1 MSKVPEKETSTAPP
15 SSAVAYPSAAP
26 VITAPPVAGYPLQ
39 QIPMQGVPMVQNQP
53 YPAAYPQ
60 SYQQQSGQIVISP
73 TSQTTPLMV
82 DANGI
87 ALQEVQHSL
96 QQQQRQTHQQ
106 QRRRRVSSLSS
117 ISTTASEQSA
127 SEDCCDVCCYCSS
140 GFNCLCNIIGK
151 MFSAIIVLFVIA
163 LFGIFSTMQAGI
175 DFLCVIPRQAY
186 TYYSRFEYA

>member
-1 MSKVPEKETSTAPP
+1 MSKIPEKETPTAPP
-15 SSAVAYPSAAP
+15 SSAVAYPTVAS

-53 YPAAYPQ
+53 YPTAYPQ
-60 SYQQQSGQIVISP
+60 NYQQQYHPTQSGQIAISP

-106 QRRRRVSSLSS
+106 QRRIRVSSLSS
-117 ISTTASEQSA
+117 ISTTASE
-127 SEDCCDVCCYCSS
+127 DCGDVCCCCFEVFNDCCCCCCSS
-140 GFNCLCNIIGK
+140 GFNCLCKIIGK
-151 MFSAIIVLFVIA
+151 MFSVITVLFVIA
-163 LFGIFSTMQAGI
+163 LIWHFLNQAGGN
-175 DFLCVIPRQAY
+175 
-186 TYYSRFEYA
+186 

>member
-1 MSKVPEKETSTAPP
+1 MSKVPEKETPTAPP
-15 SSAVAYPSAAP
+15 SSAVAYPSAAT

-53 YPAAYPQ
+53 YPTAYPQ
-60 SYQQQSGQIVISP
+60 NYQQQYHPTQSGQIAISP

-163 LFGIFSTMQAGI
+163 LIWYFLNYAGGN
-175 DFLCVIPRQAY
+175 
-186 TYYSRFEYA
+186 